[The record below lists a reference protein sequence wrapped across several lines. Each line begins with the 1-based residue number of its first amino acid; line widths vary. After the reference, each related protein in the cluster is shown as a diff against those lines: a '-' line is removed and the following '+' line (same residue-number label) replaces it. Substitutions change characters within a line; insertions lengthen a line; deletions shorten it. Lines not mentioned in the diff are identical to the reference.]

1 MGRTKNK
8 IFEQSEGEK
17 GTLNPNWV
25 ELLMGWPMGASS
37 LEPMSKDTFNDWLNG
52 YPFNADWERD
62 VPRVTT
68 GIENRAK
75 RLKAI
80 GNGQVSLSM
89 AVAYRILEATA

>member
-1 MGRTKNK
+1 MAIR
-8 IFEQSEGEK
+8 
-17 GTLNPNWV
+17 L
-25 ELLMGWPMGASS
+25 
-37 LEPMSKDTFNDWLNG
+37 
-52 YPFNADWERD
+52 NADWERD